1 MSSDHQTVTGDVLDP
16 TLVSNY
22 VLVSSPGFGGGPSVC
37 QTGTTSGETDI
48 TTPPLPL
55 HLGAAVIEGKHSPET
70 AEVETQT
77 DSFCVYTFSSATC
90 KELLPRLT
98 SDQLQFETNYLNTL
112 LNRPQVRFTRKFDN
126 LTTLNSL
133 KADMSSS
140 LCTDDLFSVL
150 NGHDKLISD
159 FAYLVTRAE
168 EQLSRLRELNVTSAA
183 KESPV
188 TPPHLLD
195 PAAPVDL
202 LTPAEVG
209 MNESVCD
216 FINSVSFADLS
227 VAEILEL

>member
-1 MSSDHQTVTGDVLDP
+1 M
-16 TLVSNY
+16 
-22 VLVSSPGFGGGPSVC
+22 
-37 QTGTTSGETDI
+37 TT
-48 TTPPLPL
+48 
-55 HLGAAVIEGKHSPET
+55 
-70 AEVETQT
+70 
-77 DSFCVYTFSSATC
+77 
-90 KELLPRLT
+90 
-98 SDQLQFETNYLNTL
+98 
-112 LNRPQVRFTRKFDN
+112 
-126 LTTLNSL
+126 
-133 KADMSSS
+133 S

-168 EQLSRLRELNVTSAA
+168 EQLSRLRELDVTSAA

-195 PAAPVDL
+195 PPAPVDL

-227 VAEILEL
+227 VAEILEQFSIVRRGSCGRYTRYFGSRPYTYGRNISHEPQDYPRCELFSYLTIFSPN